1 MRITHESG
9 ASFLH
14 GHVSEERAIRDWIWR
29 AQQLDST
36 IVIMADECDEYESCF
51 TIVGL
56 HLTQKERQ
64 EIFQQ
69 AK

>member
-1 MRITHESG
+1 MRIRHEAGS
-9 ASFLH
+9 SFIH

-29 AQQLDST
+29 AQRIDNT
-36 IVIMADECDEYESCF
+36 ITIMADECDEYESCF
-51 TIVGL
+51 TVVGL
-56 HLTQKERQ
+56 HLTQKEQQ